1 MEKES
6 KKKTNDLTVSDI
18 ETRMFNIISK
28 CILKEH
34 MLYV

>member
-18 ETRMFNIISK
+18 ETRILPAGGEISDQLSIK
-28 CILKEH
+28 SG
-34 MLYV
+34 